1 MIGLKK
7 KDKIEK
13 TEDEQVDITSTTGYL
28 LFKKGKRYINP
39 RIP

>member
-13 TEDEQVDITSTTGYL
+13 EDDEKVDIKSTTGYL
-28 LFKKGKRYINP
+28 LFKKGK
-39 RIP
+39 